1 MVTYKAAYYVNDD
14 GVHVEALDFPG
25 VHSFG
30 KDVRE
35 ARDMVQS
42 ALVDMAE
49 ALVELGKPLPIPDP
63 QVTDPDAD
71 LEEPLHLLMRG
82 ASLVEIVPREVSA

>member
-1 MVTYKAAYYVNDD
+1 MLTYKAAYYVTDE
-14 GVHVEALDFPG
+14 GIHAEALDFPG

-35 ARDMVQS
+35 AREMLQS

-49 ALVELGKPLPIPDP
+49 ALVGLGKPLPISDP
-63 QVTDPDAD
+63 TATDPDAE
-71 LEEPLHLLMRG
+71 LEEPLYLLMQG
-82 ASLVEIVPREVSA
+82 ATRIEIVPREVSA

>member
-1 MVTYKAAYYVNDD
+1 MVTYKAAYYVNDEE
-14 GVHVEALDFPG
+14 VHVEVLDFPG

-49 ALVELGKPLPIPDP
+49 ALVELGKPLPIPNP
-63 QVTDPDAD
+63 QATDPNAD